1 MVCNDHDPGMYNQ
14 GCGQSHDIYNNLLGG
29 GGGTMEGNI
38 NIFVL
43 CRSQNG
49 V

>member
-1 MVCNDHDPGMYNQ
+1 MTMTQ
-14 GCGQSHDIYNNLLGG
+14 GCITKVAASHMTFITICLGGGGG